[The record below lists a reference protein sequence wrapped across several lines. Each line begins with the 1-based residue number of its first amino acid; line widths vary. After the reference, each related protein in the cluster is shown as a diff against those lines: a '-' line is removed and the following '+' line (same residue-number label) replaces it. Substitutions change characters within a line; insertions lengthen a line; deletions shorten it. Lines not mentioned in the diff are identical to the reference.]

1 MKLVKIFA
9 NEQFTNIEFNESFN
23 VVLATVK
30 NSTNRKG
37 THGLG
42 KTLLIHVIDFLLLG
56 RSRDFLAKEGLK
68 KQVYYA
74 EILLNN
80 GSYLVIKRSV
90 AASTKVSFRLSSS
103 TLQGFLPPE
112 DWTEENL
119 PFKKAKERLNEYLA
133 FDVARNWSYRKSLA
147 YFLRTQQDYSDVFQL
162 SKFKK
167 GHDKEWKP
175 FVFELLGFDGEL
187 IRKKLFIEEE
197 IQNKRDTVETLKREA
212 NINVED
218 KDKLLGMLDVK
229 KHEKNIAQNSIEK
242 FNFYTK
248 DKEITTEVI
257 ENLNARI
264 QALASRRYS
273 VKYEIAKAEKS
284 LQKSTSPVN
293 VKKLIELY
301 EETELYF
308 PEILK
313 KKFEELEKFNLA
325 ISKERGIYLKEELE
339 RLRIESDEID
349 TEIRELEDK
358 KSKLL
363 YLSIEADSYTKF
375 KEYQK
380 QLTEVGAE
388 ILIIQEKIKAIDR
401 SIEIDSKIKELE
413 KELESSI
420 MRIKEA
426 IEERKH
432 ANINQEFNRIITEII
447 GTNAIISIKQN
458 KYGNVEYEADY
469 LNSKSSSTSEAEGT
483 SYKKLLCMAFDLSL
497 LTVNS
502 HKSFFRFVYHDGI
515 LEGLDDRIKMR
526 LLYKV
531 KELCKQYGLQ
541 YIVSLIDSDIPKE
554 ADGTPYKI
562 EENEI
567 CLRLNDTGDEGK
579 LFKYSF

>member
-42 KTLLIHVIDFLLLG
+42 KTLLTHVIDFLLLG
-56 RSRDFLAKEGLK
+56 KSRDFLAKEGLK
-68 KQVYYA
+68 RQVYYA

-497 LTVNS
+497 LIVNS

-515 LEGLDDRIKMR
+515 LEGLDDRIKVR

>member
-1 MKLVKIFA
+1 M
-9 NEQFTNIEFNESFN
+9 
-23 VVLATVK
+23 
-30 NSTNRKG
+30 
-37 THGLG
+37 
-42 KTLLIHVIDFLLLG
+42 
-56 RSRDFLAKEGLK
+56 
-68 KQVYYA
+68 
-74 EILLNN
+74 
-80 GSYLVIKRSV
+80 
-90 AASTKVSFRLSSS
+90 
-103 TLQGFLPPE
+103 
-112 DWTEENL
+112 
-119 PFKKAKERLNEYLA
+119 
-133 FDVARNWSYRKSLA
+133 
-147 YFLRTQQDYSDVFQL
+147 
-162 SKFKK
+162 
-167 GHDKEWKP
+167 
-175 FVFELLGFDGEL
+175 
-187 IRKKLFIEEE
+187 
-197 IQNKRDTVETLKREA
+197 
-212 NINVED
+212 
-218 KDKLLGMLDVK
+218 
-229 KHEKNIAQNSIEK
+229 
-242 FNFYTK
+242 
-248 DKEITTEVI
+248 
-257 ENLNARI
+257 
-264 QALASRRYS
+264 
-273 VKYEIAKAEKS
+273 
-284 LQKSTSPVN
+284 
-293 VKKLIELY
+293 
-301 EETELYF
+301 
-308 PEILK
+308 
-313 KKFEELEKFNLA
+313 
-325 ISKERGIYLKEELE
+325 
-339 RLRIESDEID
+339 
-349 TEIRELEDK
+349 
-358 KSKLL
+358 L

-497 LTVNS
+497 LIVNS

-515 LEGLDDRIKMR
+515 LEGLDDRIKVR